1 MLPVLHPRL
10 RAVTPNR
17 LETCKD
23 VDFTVRWS
31 SWQDGLHRGL
41 SSSLKESTVLL
52 DIVHCASE
60 AFCNKALHKA
70 CLNWQV
76 ILNVLRG
83 RGR

>member
-1 MLPVLHPRL
+1 MSDIPDW
-10 RAVTPNR
+10 PNR
-17 LETCKD
+17 PFIQENSPGKD
-23 VDFTVRWS
+23 VDCTVRWS